1 MRRFTLAIVI
11 ATAASIVAP
20 AVVGAQETRKEF
32 RRMNWAESLP
42 GHIRTYHDKRFS
54 IVSFRTA
61 VEVGSMPTPGSDE
74 HVQEIRKAIRSNAWL
89 VQQLKAK
96 KLSPNQIEWVTRA
109 RNGNLTFYIE

>member
-1 MRRFTLAIVI
+1 MRKLALAIAI
-11 ATAASIVAP
+11 ATAASIVTP
-20 AVVGAQETRKEF
+20 VGAQETRKEF

-42 GHIRTYHDKRFS
+42 GHIRTYHNKRFS

-74 HVQEIRKAIRSNAWL
+74 HVKEIRTAIRSNAWL

-96 KLSPNQIEWVTRA
+96 KLTPDKIEWVTRA

>member
-1 MRRFTLAIVI
+1 MRRFVLAIAI

-20 AVVGAQETRKEF
+20 VVGAQETRKEF

-42 GHIRTYHDKRFS
+42 GYVKTYHNKRFS

-96 KLSPNQIEWVTRA
+96 KLTPNQIEWVTRA

>member
-1 MRRFTLAIVI
+1 MKKIALAIAI
-11 ATAASIVAP
+11 ATAALVAAP
-20 AVVGAQETRKEF
+20 VDAQQSRKEY

-42 GHIRTYHDKRFS
+42 GHIKTYHNKRFS

-61 VEVGSMPTPGSDE
+61 VEVGSMPSPGSEE
-74 HVQEIRKAIRSNAWL
+74 HVKEIRAAIRSNTWL

-96 KLSPNQIEWVTRA
+96 KLTPNQIEWVTRA

>member
-1 MRRFTLAIVI
+1 MKKIALAIAI
-11 ATAASIVAP
+11 ATAALVAAP
-20 AVVGAQETRKEF
+20 VDAQQTRKEY

-42 GHIRTYHDKRFS
+42 GHIKTYHNKRFS

-61 VEVGSMPTPGSDE
+61 VEVGSMPSPGSEE
-74 HVQEIRKAIRSNAWL
+74 HVKEIRAAIRSNTWL

-96 KLSPNQIEWVTRA
+96 KLTPNQIEWVTRA

>member
-1 MRRFTLAIVI
+1 MRRFALAIAIV
-11 ATAASIVAP
+11 TAASIVAP
-20 AVVGAQETRKEF
+20 VVGAQENRKEF

-42 GHIRTYHDKRFS
+42 GHIKTYHDKRFS

-61 VEVGSMPTPGSDE
+61 VEVGSMPRPGSAE

-96 KLSPNQIEWVTRA
+96 KLTPNQIEWVTRA